1 MTISHQRNVIA
12 KWSIPLLVLS
22 ITGIFIVRGF
32 AIPTGS
38 VPAVYRSFDA
48 PTASYAGFGLDHV
61 LDLAQNFFTRTRWNR
76 TFKLICGYPIGN

>member
-38 VPAVYRSFDA
+38 VPAAHRSFDA
-48 PTASYAGFGLDHV
+48 PTASYAGFGLGHV
-61 LDLAQNFFTRTRWNR
+61 LDLAQNFFTKTRWNR
-76 TFKLICGYPIGN
+76 TFKLIRGYPIGN